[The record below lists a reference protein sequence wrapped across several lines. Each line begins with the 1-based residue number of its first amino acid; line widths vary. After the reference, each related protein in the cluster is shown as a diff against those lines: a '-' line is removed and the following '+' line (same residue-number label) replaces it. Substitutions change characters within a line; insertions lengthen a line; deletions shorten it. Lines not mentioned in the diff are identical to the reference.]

1 MVKENNALFILV
13 LILTYLFFLRIISLI
28 GDLKFRL
35 NSIVG
40 VLIICIPLLTSI
52 YPKDTGVIFCCFC
65 IMTVNLRWRD
75 IWWHC
80 LELSLDFA
88 GIPSQIFHRKQS
100 DILLLSSV
108 LGCPENIVVA
118 SVITHAK
125 FFSFYQNRIAVFVKV
140 AILG

>member
-1 MVKENNALFILV
+1 MLQKV
-13 LILTYLFFLRIISLI
+13 LILMYLFLGIISLI
-28 GDLKFRL
+28 RDLKFRL

-40 VLIICIPLLTSI
+40 VLIICIPLLTNI
-52 YPKDTGVIFCCFC
+52 HPKDTGVIFCCFC
-65 IMTVNLRWRD
+65 IMKVNLRWRD

-88 GIPSQIFHRKQS
+88 GILSQIFHRKQS

-108 LGCPENIVVA
+108 LRCPENIVVA

-125 FFSFYQNRIAVFVKV
+125 ISSFYQNRIAVFVKV